1 MSSQLRVA
9 ALQLQA
15 HDRSDFL
22 ERWPSIR
29 LAVERSLAAKPDLLV
44 LPEATIPGYVLG
56 EQPVEAPEIDGAV
69 AELAAMA
76 RRFGSAILVG
86 LVRIAGARRYNAAL
100 LIDRDGSLAGY
111 ADKIFL
117 WHFDR
122 RWFTPGERIEP
133 IDSSLGKIGALV
145 CADGRIPSIAATLVD
160 RGARILAMPT
170 AWVTSGRDPAALEN
184 LQADLLAFVR
194 ARENRVPFV
203 AANKA
208 GGEAGI
214 ARYCG
219 KSTIVAADGSTLAR
233 ASERAEEAIAAT
245 VELGA
250 AEPPV
255 RARAL
260 ALPGRASSSAMPTR
274 RRVAVAAD
282 PALLTERARRFL
294 DAPDSIDDAWEID
307 DAALAS
313 PLALTEARLHGMRIF
328 RCESEIERRWC
339 ERFARARA
347 AELRCYGIVVHRP
360 SDELF
365 AVDPEGTILTA
376 SSAQQPIVAFAIDL
390 DRTENGELAPSSDA
404 LAALARVEA
413 LAAQNNA

>member
-15 HDRSDFL
+15 HDRSDFP
-22 ERWPSIR
+22 ERWPAIR
-29 LAVERSLAAKPDLLV
+29 HAVERSLAEKPDLLV
-44 LPEATIPGYVLG
+44 LPEATIPGYILG
-56 EQPVEAPEIDGAV
+56 ESPVEPSEIDGAIE
-69 AELAAMA
+69 ELAALA

-86 LVRIAGARRYNAAL
+86 FVRIEAEHRFNAAL
-100 LIDRDGSLAGY
+100 LIDRDGSRAGY

-145 CADGRIPSIAATLVD
+145 CADGRIPTIAASLVD
-160 RGARILAMPT
+160 RGAQILAMPT
-170 AWVTSGRDPAALEN
+170 AWVTSGRNPAALEN

-219 KSTIVAADGSTLAR
+219 KSAILAANGSILAR
-233 ASERAEEAIAAT
+233 ASERAEETISAT
-245 VELGA
+245 VEIGA
-250 AEPPV
+250 PNAFIRP
-255 RARAL
+255 RAL
-260 ALPGRASSSAMPTR
+260 ALPGGAPSSAMPAR
-274 RRVAVAAD
+274 RRVAVAYD
-282 PALLTERARRFL
+282 TALASERARRFL
-294 DAPDSIDDAWEID
+294 DAPDSIADAWEID

-313 PLALTEARLHGMRIF
+313 PLALVEARLHGMRVF
-328 RCESEIERRWC
+328 RCESELERSWC
-339 ERFARARA
+339 ERFTRARC
-347 AELRCYGIVVHRP
+347 AELRCYGVVVHHP
-360 SDELF
+360 SAEIF
-365 AVDPEGTILTA
+365 AVDPEGTILT
-376 SSAQQPIVAFAIDL
+376 SSSSQQPVVSFAIDIA
-390 DRTENGELAPSSDA
+390 RTEIGELAPSSDA
-404 LAALARVEA
+404 LVALARVEM
-413 LAAQNNA
+413 LRHKCSV

>member
-15 HDRSDFL
+15 HDRPDFL

-29 LAVERSLAAKPDLLV
+29 RAVERSLAEKPDLLV

-56 EQPVEAPEIDGAV
+56 EQPVDAREVDSAV
-69 AELAAMA
+69 VELAAMA

-86 LVRIAGARRYNAAL
+86 LVRIEEARRYNAAL

-122 RWFTPGERIEP
+122 RWFTQGERIEP
-133 IDSSLGKIGALV
+133 IDSSLGKVGALV

-203 AANKA
+203 AANKV

-219 KSTIVAADGSTLAR
+219 KSAIVAADGSTLAR
-233 ASERAEEAIAAT
+233 ASERTEERISAT
-245 VELGA
+245 VDLGA

-255 RARAL
+255 RVRAL
-260 ALPGRASSSAMPTR
+260 ALPGHASSAAMPAR
-274 RRVAVAAD
+274 RRVAIAYDAAL
-282 PALLTERARRFL
+282 PTERARRFL
-294 DAPDSIDDAWEID
+294 DAPDSVEDAWEID

-328 RCESEIERRWC
+328 RCASDLERSWC
-339 ERFARARA
+339 ERFARARC
-347 AELRCYGIVVHRP
+347 AELRCYGIVAHRP
-360 SDELF
+360 SEEIF
-365 AVDPEGTILTA
+365 AIDPEGTVLTA

-390 DRTENGELAPSSDA
+390 ARTENGELAPSSDA
-404 LAALARVEA
+404 LATLARVEG
-413 LAAQNNA
+413 LAAKGSA

>member
-15 HDRSDFL
+15 HDRSAFP
-22 ERWPSIR
+22 ERWPAIR
-29 LAVERSLAAKPDLLV
+29 HAVERSLAEKPDLLV
-44 LPEATIPGYVLG
+44 LPEATIPGYILG
-56 EQPVEAPEIDGAV
+56 ESPVEPSEIDGAV
-69 AELAAMA
+69 EELAALA

-86 LVRIAGARRYNAAL
+86 FVRVEAERRFNAAL
-100 LIDRDGSLAGY
+100 LIDRDGSRAGY

-145 CADGRIPSIAATLVD
+145 CADGRIPTIAASLVD
-160 RGARILAMPT
+160 RGAQILAMPT

-194 ARENRVPFV
+194 ARENHVPFV

-219 KSTIVAADGSTLAR
+219 KSAIVAADGSTLAR
-233 ASERAEEAIAAT
+233 ASERAEETIFAT
-245 VELGA
+245 VEIGA
-250 AEPPV
+250 PNAIV

-260 ALPGRASSSAMPTR
+260 ALPGRAASAAMPAR
-274 RRVAVAAD
+274 RRVAVAYDDAS
-282 PALLTERARRFL
+282 AIERARRFL
-294 DAPDSIDDAWEID
+294 DAPDSLDDAWEID

-313 PLALTEARLHGMRIF
+313 PLALAEARLHGMRIF
-328 RCESEIERRWC
+328 RCESTLERSWC
-339 ERFARARA
+339 ERFARARS
-347 AELRCYGIVVHRP
+347 AELRCYGIVAHRP
-360 SDELF
+360 SGEIF
-365 AVDPEGTILTA
+365 AVDPEGAILT
-376 SSAQQPIVAFAIDL
+376 SSSPQQPIVAFAIDL
-390 DRTENGELAPSSDA
+390 ARTQTGELAPSSDA
-404 LAALARVEA
+404 LAALARVET
-413 LAAQNNA
+413 LRQRCGV